1 MGLKESLKTA
11 IFPLY
16 EDLAKIEQEKS
27 YTTFCVQ
34 WGEKYQPGG
43 MLFVGR
49 ATYGWAVDDRDTERL
64 FTDGCESQVFA
75 RPDQMKWVESYW
87 KKSAFWRVIR
97 NVTQGV
103 IGPQPDWY
111 EHIAW
116 DNLYKLSPDGSNPSN
131 ALCGEQE
138 NLCFE
143 LFKQELAVLR
153 PKVVILLTGKSW
165 YYDFLC
171 SVNNDTAPAV
181 LGEKNW
187 SRYRAVVYKIGD
199 VVFIGTEHPQGK
211 AEAEHAAALT
221 ELAKKYM

>member
-1 MGLKESLKTA
+1 MRQ
-11 IFPLY
+11 
-16 EDLAKIEQEKS
+16 EDEA
-27 YTTFCVQ
+27 
-34 WGEKYQPGG
+34 G
-43 MLFVGR
+43 
-49 ATYGWAVDDRDTERL
+49 
-64 FTDGCESQVFA
+64 
-75 RPDQMKWVESYW
+75 
-87 KKSAFWRVIR
+87 
-97 NVTQGV
+97 
-103 IGPQPDWY
+103 GPQDTGKAQ
-111 EHIAW
+111 E
-116 DNLYKLSPDGSNPSN
+116 PDGSNPSN

-143 LFKQELAVLR
+143 LFEQELAVLR

-211 AEAEHAAALT
+211 TEAEHVAALT

>member
-1 MGLKESLKTA
+1 MRIAGICPS
-11 IFPLY
+11 
-16 EDLAKIEQEKS
+16 
-27 YTTFCVQ
+27 
-34 WGEKYQPGG
+34 
-43 MLFVGR
+43 
-49 ATYGWAVDDRDTERL
+49 
-64 FTDGCESQVFA
+64 
-75 RPDQMKWVESYW
+75 RPDEVGGELLE
-87 KKSAFWRVIR
+87 KSAFWRVIR

-103 IGPQPDWY
+103 IGSQPDWY

-131 ALCGEQE
+131 ALCGKQ
-138 NLCFE
+138 NKLCFE
-143 LFKQELAVLR
+143 IFKQELAVLR

-181 LGEKNW
+181 IEEKDW

-211 AEAEHAAALT
+211 AEAEHVAALT